1 MAGDVTA
8 RIPALTAAAA
18 IAAQIVYPLV
28 RGDLRDAVTVC
39 VVLLLAAASITHAAL
54 TRGSRWTAAL
64 VLATA
69 GFGLLSEVVGTST
82 GVPYGCYDYSVDR
95 LGPALAGVPL
105 VVPFAWTAGFYPV
118 WCVASLLAGDR
129 YRHLIRMV
137 LTTVGVV
144 GWDLYLDPQM
154 VADGQWTWCV
164 TDAGLPGIEHIP
176 LTNYVGWCVV
186 AAAMAAAMEWFD
198 HRISDAAAPHG
209 TPPHRD
215 GVPIALF
222 LWTWL
227 GSALAHSVFL
237 DGPGL
242 RFSAIYGWI
251 TMGVLGIPLLIVLV
265 RSRVRRPEIPDT
277 PPRA

>member
-1 MAGDVTA
+1 MTA
-8 RIPALTAAAA
+8 RISVLAAAAA
-18 IAAQIVYPLV
+18 IAAQIIYPLV
-28 RGDLRDAVTVC
+28 HGDLRDVVTVW
-39 VVLLLAAASITHAAL
+39 VVLLLAAASITHAAV
-54 TRGSRWTAAL
+54 TRGPRWTAAL
-64 VLATA
+64 VLVTA
-69 GFGLLSEVVGTST
+69 GLGLFSEVVGTAT

-118 WCVASLLAGDR
+118 WCVASLLARGR
-129 YRHLIRMV
+129 LRHLVRIA
-137 LTTVGVV
+137 LTTFGVV

-164 TDAGLPGIEHIP
+164 ADAGLPGVEHIP
-176 LTNYVGWCVV
+176 VTNYVGWFLV

-198 HRISDAAAPHG
+198 HRISHTDPSAPH
-209 TPPHRD
+209 HD
-215 GVPIALF
+215 GVPITLF

-227 GSALAHSVFL
+227 GSALAHAVFL

-242 RFSAIYGWI
+242 RYSAMYGSI
-251 TMGVLGIPLLIVLV
+251 MMGFLGIPLLVVLL
-265 RSRVRRPEIPDT
+265 RSRVRQPEIPDT